1 MDDPLQTAATP
12 MFQTKLAF
20 VSHALREAIL
30 DGRMAPGT
38 RLVIDDLAKRL
49 SVSAIPVREALQILQ
64 SERLV
69 AIKPHIGAVVTGV
82 EPDAIREI
90 FALLE
95 GIEMATFRLAAET
108 ATAADFLELTEL
120 VKAMEATAD
129 DLSWA
134 ALNVR
139 FHAMV
144 PRIARMPRAE
154 EALARVT
161 ADWERL
167 RRWTFR
173 EHPRPDATP
182 ANQEHRAMIEA
193 LRQGDIHALESLVR
207 QHNRQAL
214 AHYINAFPKAP

>member
-1 MDDPLQTAATP
+1 MDDLLPTNTAP

-30 DGRMAPGT
+30 DGRLTPGT

-49 SVSAIPVREALQILQ
+49 SVSAIPVREALQVLQ
-64 SERLV
+64 AERLV
-69 AIKPHIGAVVTGV
+69 EIKPHIGAVVTGV
-82 EPDAIREI
+82 DPDAIREI

-95 GIEMATFRLAAET
+95 GIESATFRMAAET
-108 ATAADFLELTEL
+108 ATDQDLKDL
-120 VKAMEATAD
+120 VSLVETMEVTREDA
-129 DLSWA
+129 SWA
-134 ALNVR
+134 ALNSR

-167 RRWTFR
+167 RRWAFR
-173 EHPRPDATP
+173 DHPRPDAGP
-182 ANQEHRAMIEA
+182 ANAEHRAMIEA
-193 LRQGDIHALESLVR
+193 LRRRDQDALENLVR

-214 AHYINAFPKAP
+214 AHYLTPRT